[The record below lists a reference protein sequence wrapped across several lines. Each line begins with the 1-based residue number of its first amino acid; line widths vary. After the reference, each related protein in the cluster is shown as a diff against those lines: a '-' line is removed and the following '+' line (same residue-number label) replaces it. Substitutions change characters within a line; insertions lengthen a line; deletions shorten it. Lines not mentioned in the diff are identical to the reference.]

1 MKLFKASTLVL
12 ASALLL
18 ASSAFA
24 ANKGSLNIS
33 EPVNISGTQLAA
45 GSYSVHWEGNGPN
58 VELKIM
64 RGKQVVASSPA
75 RLVDLSSAPN
85 NDAAVF
91 KSNGDGSRSLSEIR
105 FYGKKQALAIGS
117 ESADSGDSTK

>member
-85 NDAAVF
+85 NDVAVF

-105 FYGKKQALAIGS
+105 FHGKKQALAIGS
-117 ESADSGDSTK
+117 ESADSGGSTK

>member
-24 ANKGSLNIS
+24 ANKGFLNIS

-45 GSYSVHWEGNGPN
+45 GSYSVYWEGNGPN

-117 ESADSGDSTK
+117 ESADSGGSTK

>member
-12 ASALLL
+12 VSALVL
-18 ASSAFA
+18 ATTALA
-24 ANKGSLNIS
+24 ANKGSLNLS
-33 EPVNISGTQLAA
+33 EPVNISGTQLKA

-64 RGKQVVASSPA
+64 RGKQLVASSPA
-75 RLVDLSSAPN
+75 RLVDLSSSAN

-91 KSNGDGSRSLSEIR
+91 KNNGDGSRSLSEIR

-117 ESADSGDSTK
+117 ESADSGSSTK

>member
-1 MKLFKASTLVL
+1 MKSFKASILVL

-24 ANKGSLNIS
+24 ANKGSLNIT
-33 EPVNISGTQLAA
+33 EPVSISGTKLSP
-45 GSYSVHWEGNGPN
+45 GNYSVQWEGTGPN

-64 RGKQVVASSPA
+64 RGKQVVASAPA
-75 RLVDLSSAPN
+75 RLVDLSNSPN

-105 FYGKKQALAIGS
+105 FYGKKQALALGS
-117 ESADSGDSTK
+117 ESADSSGSTK

>member
-12 ASALLL
+12 VSALLL
-18 ASSAFA
+18 ASTALA
-24 ANKGSLNIS
+24 ANKGSLNLS
-33 EPVNISGTQLAA
+33 EPVNISGTKLAA

-64 RGKQVVASSPA
+64 RGKQLVASSPA
-75 RLVDLSSAPN
+75 RLVDLSSTAN
-85 NDAAVF
+85 NDTAVF
-91 KSNGDGSRSLSEIR
+91 KSNGDGSKSLSEIR

-117 ESADSGDSTK
+117 ESADSGSSTK

>member
-1 MKLFKASTLVL
+1 MKLLKASTLVL

-24 ANKGSLNIS
+24 ASKGSLNIS
-33 EPVNISGTQLAA
+33 EPVNVSGTQLAP
-45 GSYSVHWEGNGPN
+45 GSYSVHWEGAGPN

-64 RGKQVVASSPA
+64 RGKQVVASAPA
-75 RLVDLSSAPN
+75 RLVELSNSAN

-117 ESADSGDSTK
+117 ESADSGNSTK

>member
-12 ASALLL
+12 VSALLL

-33 EPVNISGTQLAA
+33 EPVTISGTQLSP
-45 GSYSVHWEGNGPN
+45 GSYSVHWEGTGTN

-64 RGKQVVASSPA
+64 RGKQVVASAPA
-75 RLVDLSSAPN
+75 HLIELSASAG

-91 KSNGDGSRSLSEIR
+91 KNNADGSKSLSEIR
-105 FYGKKQALAIGS
+105 FYGKKQALAVGS
-117 ESADSGDSTK
+117 EAADSGGSSK

>member
-18 ASSAFA
+18 ASTALA
-24 ANKGSLNIS
+24 ANKGSLNLS
-33 EPVNISGTQLAA
+33 EPVNISGTQLAP
-45 GSYSVHWEGNGPN
+45 GSYSVHWEGSGPN

-64 RGKQVVASSPA
+64 RGRQVVVSSPA
-75 RLVDLSSAPN
+75 RLVDLSSSAN

-91 KSNGDGSRSLSEIR
+91 KNNGDGSRSLSEIR

-117 ESADSGDSTK
+117 ESADSGGSTK

>member
-12 ASALLL
+12 ASAILL
-18 ASSAFA
+18 ASTALA
-24 ANKGSLNIS
+24 ANKGSLNLS
-33 EPVNISGTQLAA
+33 EPVNISGTQLKA
-45 GSYSVHWEGNGPN
+45 GSYSVRWEGNGPN

-75 RLVDLSSAPN
+75 RLVELSSSAN

-91 KSNGDGSRSLSEIR
+91 KNNGDGSRSLSEIR

-117 ESADSGDSTK
+117 ESADSSGSTK

>member
-12 ASALLL
+12 VSALLL
-18 ASSAFA
+18 ATTALA
-24 ANKGSLNIS
+24 ANKGSLNLS
-33 EPVNISGTQLAA
+33 EPVNISGTQLKA
-45 GSYSVHWEGNGPN
+45 GSYSVHWEGSGPN

-64 RGKQVVASSPA
+64 RGKQLVASSPA
-75 RLVDLSSAPN
+75 RIVDLSSSAN

-117 ESADSGDSTK
+117 EAADSGGSSK